1 MFLTDSS
8 ISSRDRKNLFP
19 KTVFLVC
26 ALCLLSSCGYRLA
39 GHNVF
44 LPEHIKKISV
54 LPFINETKRSEI
66 EQRIT
71 ESVMKEFIKR
81 GKYKISSEKENAD
94 AVLEGTISSFTTN
107 PVQFST
113 EGRATRI
120 EVSITVRAQLKDIVN
135 DSVIWNQ
142 EHFVYREQFDIPE
155 SDQDFIDQEIIAIET
170 IADSFARSLVTSILE
185 GF

>member
-1 MFLTDSS
+1 MFPTDFSTS
-8 ISSRDRKNLFP
+8 LHVEKSRFAKKALL
-19 KTVFLVC
+19 VF
-26 ALCLLSSCGYRLA
+26 ALCLLCSCGYRLA

-44 LPEHIKKISV
+44 LPDHIKSISV
-54 LPFINETKRSEI
+54 LPFINETKRAEV

-81 GKYKISSEKENAD
+81 GKFTISSDKENAD

-113 EGRATRI
+113 EGRATRV
-120 EVSITVRAQLKDIVN
+120 EVSITVRAKLKDLVN
-135 DSVIWNQ
+135 DAIIWNQ
-142 EHFVYREQFDIPE
+142 EHFIYREQFDIPE
-155 SDQDFIDQEIIAIET
+155 SEQDFIDKEIIAIET
-170 IADSFARSLVTSILE
+170 IADSLARSLVTSILE